1 MADESSASAPK
12 VRDSTVFATRVVVEA
27 SMEEGV
33 LPADSSSSSP
43 PAPPAPVH
51 ARLFF
56 MFRRLALGGDGV
68 ENSAGRPV
76 RRVRMPFLKL
86 VAE

>member
-33 LPADSSSSSP
+33 LPADSSS
-43 PAPPAPVH
+43 APPAPVH